1 MQEATATMSSSPL
14 NPGANP
20 SASTVDDLAR
30 VFNTALVSTR
40 AGASRDF
47 STELYSLVDSPAFR
61 AILASVRQLSRTTGC
76 SEKEAAE
83 TLIETFRKL
92 DQIWTEYIFQEGVD
106 RLKTRIGN

>member
-1 MQEATATMSSSPL
+1 MQESTLNMSSTSM

-20 SASTVDDLAR
+20 NSSQVDDLAR

-40 AGASRDF
+40 AGTVRDF

-61 AILASVRQLSRTTGC
+61 AILSSVRQLSRTSGC

-92 DQIWTEYIFQEGVD
+92 DQIWSEYIFQEGVD
-106 RLKTRIGN
+106 RLKTRIGS